1 MMTEKPFF
9 SGRSRNGNGFTII
22 EIMLAIT
29 IFMLVI
35 LSIYSSWTA
44 IIRGTRAGL
53 NAAAEVQRARVAM
66 RTVEEALLASQMFE
80 ANMKYYYFI
89 ADTSDENFAALS
101 FVARLPESF
110 PGSGMFGDQT
120 LRRVTFMAVPDEN
133 GQRTLTMSQ
142 IPPLTLTNNE
152 IQPYAIPLAKD
163 ITMFNLRFW
172 DNNSSDWLDELTST
186 NRLPTMVEITLG
198 FGKLNPY
205 SRDPA
210 EVYQRVVALP
220 STLITRDVQN
230 PTPGG
235 GLRAPQFSPV
245 ARTMPDGT
253 KILQDGTHILPD
265 GTRVMPDGTRI
276 LPDGTRITKE
286 GVRTAPRPT
295 GPVAPPTPTVPPIRR
310 SPLGGRRQ

>member
-1 MMTEKPFF
+1 MRTSFLP
-9 SGRSRNGNGFTII
+9 GRRTAFTII

-44 IIRGTRAGL
+44 ILRGSRAGL

-80 ANMKYYYFI
+80 ANMKYYYFV

-101 FVARLPESF
+101 FVARLPDSF

-120 LRRVTFMAVPDEN
+120 LRRVTFTVAPQEN
-133 GQRTLTMSQ
+133 GQSTLMMSQ
-142 IPPLTLTNNE
+142 IPPLILTNNE
-152 IQPYAIPLAKD
+152 IQPYSIPLAKD
-163 ITMFNLRFW
+163 ITLFNLRFW
-172 DNNSSDWLDELTST
+172 DNNMSDWVDELAFT
-186 NRLPTMVEITLG
+186 NRLPLMVEITLG
-198 FGKLNPY
+198 FGKLNSY
-205 SRDPA
+205 SHDPA

-245 ARTMPDGT
+245 VRTMPDGT

-265 GTRVMPDGTRI
+265 GSRFMPDGSRI
-276 LPDGTRITKE
+276 LPDGTRISKD
-286 GVRTAPRPT
+286 GVRISPRP
-295 GPVAPPTPTVPPIRR
+295 GPGPMMPPTSTVPPIRR
-310 SPLGGRRQ
+310 NPPLGGRRP